1 MSSRL
6 RGRGETPAARWDRYT
21 AMCLIRNTAC
31 TGLPTT
37 RTAGVHPG
45 AGVGAGPGAFP
56 GSGALVQMSDYL
68 IESFA
73 PGYLEGLDL
82 GWAHLRQLN
91 PRLDS

>member
-1 MSSRL
+1 
-6 RGRGETPAARWDRYT
+6 
-21 AMCLIRNTAC
+21 
-31 TGLPTT
+31 
-37 RTAGVHPG
+37 
-45 AGVGAGPGAFP
+45 
-56 GSGALVQMSDYL
+56 MSDYL